1 MVSQKARRRQGT
13 QAPGRR
19 RRHHWGRWVLGGV
32 AGLVV
37 LVVPAAGLAIKLQP
51 SPPPLALPAAGIRAP
66 AGPLAGTWTVAAGS
80 VAGFRVRESAAGLG
94 NDTVGRTRAVS
105 GTLVVAGSRVT
116 RATLRI
122 GLAALRVNGKVQP
135 QFVTSLGVR
144 AFPGATF
151 TLTRPVALPAG
162 FSSGRTVHSAAAGR
176 LTLHGVTR
184 PVTVTFSARRDGRT
198 LAAVAR
204 IGVPFSRWHITGPRG
219 YGFLGSLASNGTA
232 EMLLILHRQPA

>member
-1 MVSQKARRRQGT
+1 MVSQAARSRTGGY
-13 QAPGRR
+13 APGRR
-19 RRHHWGRWVLGGV
+19 HRRHWGRWLLGSVAVLLVLLV
-32 AGLVV
+32 A
-37 LVVPAAGLAIKLQP
+37 AAGLASKLAP
-51 SPPPLALPAAGIRAP
+51 SPAPLSLPSGVSAP

-80 VAGFRVRESAAGLG
+80 LAGFRVRESAAGLG
-94 NDTVGRTRAVS
+94 NDTVGRTSAIAGTVAVT
-105 GTLVVAGSRVT
+105 GDRVT
-116 RATLRI
+116 QARLRI

-144 AFPGATF
+144 AFPAAVF

-162 FSSGRTVHSAAAGR
+162 FSSGRTVHATAAGR

-198 LAAVAR
+198 LAAVAT
-204 IGVPFSRWHITGPRG
+204 IPVAFSRWHIKGPRG

-232 EMLLILHRQPA
+232 EMLLILGRR